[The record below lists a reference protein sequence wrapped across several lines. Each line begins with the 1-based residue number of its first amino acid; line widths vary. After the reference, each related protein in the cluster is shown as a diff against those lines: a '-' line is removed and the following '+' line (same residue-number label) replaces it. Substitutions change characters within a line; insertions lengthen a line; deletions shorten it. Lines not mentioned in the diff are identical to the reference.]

1 MARTMLRRGD
11 GPGGAATGGS
21 GGAESGSQAL
31 ERFREHLLA
40 EKRSRHTV
48 RQYTFIV
55 QKFLQW
61 AGRAPEELSLEDLER
76 YRRHLSLERGYS
88 KNSLYLA
95 TVSLRTFFRFIG
107 AREAEGLRPPR
118 RGAPI
123 PKYLTESEV
132 SELLNAAKGDERDY
146 AILMTLCYSG
156 LRVGELCSLDI
167 DDVDFSEGV
176 VNVRSGK
183 GDKGR
188 IAILDERALGAI
200 RDYLDSRASPS
211 RALFLS
217 VGERRITERRVQ
229 KLVRRYA
236 SAAGITKPVTPHV
249 LRHTF
254 ATALLRR
261 GADIRIIQQLLGHA
275 SVATTQ
281 IYTHVDDRALREAY
295 RRARP
300 EY

>member
-1 MARTMLRRGD
+1 MAGGTERKT
-11 GPGGAATGGS
+11 GPSGGS
-21 GGAESGSQAL
+21 AGMEKGSLYSGALA
-31 ERFREHLLA
+31 RFRERLMTD
-40 EKRSRHTV
+40 KKSRYTV
-48 RQYTFIV
+48 RQYVFIV
-55 QKFLQW
+55 KKFLEW
-61 AGRAPEELSLEDLER
+61 AEKKPGELGIDDLES
-76 YRRHLSLERGYS
+76 YRRYLSIERNYS
-88 KNSLYLA
+88 KNSLYITTIA
-95 TVSLRTFFRFIG
+95 LRTFFRFLG
-107 AREAEGLRPPR
+107 LRDAEGLRPPR
-118 RGAPI
+118 RSSPI
-123 PKYLTESEV
+123 PEYLTEHEV
-132 SELLNAAKGDERDY
+132 SSILDAARGDARDL

-176 VNVRSGK
+176 INVRSGK

-188 IAILDERALGAI
+188 IAILDERALETI
-200 RDYLDSRASPS
+200 RAYLDGRSSIS

-217 VGERRITERRVQ
+217 IRDRRITERRVQ
-229 KLVRRYA
+229 KLVKKYA
-236 SAAGITKPVTPHV
+236 TAAGINKPVTPHV

-295 RRARP
+295 RRAKP